1 MKQSRDNLKLGGHSR
16 EPTWQKKSYFS
27 DTVTTVKETLR
38 KFSWTPAEMEASQQI
53 ALIIMENLYLHRETQ
68 NTALLVEKKANHSHL
83 FLQLLIKLWPSLTLF
98 IQSTLCINKRTHHT
112 I

>member
-1 MKQSRDNLKLGGHSR
+1 M
-16 EPTWQKKSYFS
+16 
-27 DTVTTVKETLR
+27 KETLR
-38 KFSWTPAEMEASQQI
+38 KFSWTQAEMEASQQI